1 MERKFVQIEDI
12 ARKLQVSVSTIR
24 AWVRQGHIPEDTY
37 IKVGKTY
44 RFSEEDV
51 LESLLRR
58 QPTRQDST
66 QPEEN
71 EAPSMDVL
79 DAIDEDY

>member
-24 AWVRQGHIPEDTY
+24 TWVRQGHIPEDTY
-37 IKVGKTY
+37 IQVGKTY
-44 RFSEEDV
+44 RFSEQDV

-58 QPTRQDST
+58 QPTRHVV
-66 QPEEN
+66 EE

>member
-1 MERKFVQIEDI
+1 MERKVVQIEDI

-24 AWVRQGHIPEDTY
+24 AWLRQGHIPEDTY

-58 QPTRQDST
+58 QPTRRPVDDA
-66 QPEEN
+66 
-71 EAPSMDVL
+71 APSMDVL

>member
-66 QPEEN
+66 QLEEN

>member
-24 AWVRQGHIPEDTY
+24 AWVRQRHIPEDTY

-58 QPTRQDST
+58 QPTRHSVDD
-66 QPEEN
+66 
-71 EAPSMDVL
+71 EAPSMDML